1 MEVNVSNIWEK
12 RVQYLK
18 GVGPQRARLLARLGI
33 MTVGDLLFHV
43 PRRHEDRTRC
53 RPLKAYQDGE
63 PATVEGEVA
72 AVQETRARSGITVL
86 RAALRGRWGLF
97 YAVWFNQ
104 PYLKRV
110 LKAGS
115 RLTVT
120 GKVRHG
126 PYAPE
131 IQVTEFETGEG
142 EEGLNSG
149 RIVPI
154 YPLTEKLSQRILR
167 AIVHQALSE
176 AGTLPEIL
184 PSRILKEHELE
195 ERHRVLFALHFPGS
209 MAEAEEARRRLVF
222 EELFLLQ
229 LAILRRRQKV
239 IAREKPHRYGVDGEK
254 VTALKESLPFTLTQE
269 QERAWREISGDMEK
283 VRPMQ
288 RLLQGDVGAGKTVV
302 AVLALAKAAENG
314 LQAALM
320 APTEILAEQ
329 HYLSLRTFFKP
340 AGIKAALLTGSLKRE
355 QRLTTLKAIAAGEV
369 EVVVGTHALIQEEV
383 EFRRLG
389 LTVIDE
395 QHRFG
400 VRQRSL
406 LRAKGNCP
414 DILVM
419 TATPIPRTLA
429 LTLYGDLDLTVI
441 GALPPGRQP
450 VKTVW
455 LKPAEKA
462 RLYRLVRSEIEKGRQ
477 AYFVCPLIEDSEQ
490 LSAQAALKLAE
501 ELEPVFPGFNVG
513 LLHGRMKLEER
524 EQVMAAFRDNKINIL
539 VATTVVEV
547 GVDVPN
553 ATLMAVFD
561 ADRFGLAQL
570 HQLRGRVGRS
580 DHASYCILV
589 AGRTTPEA
597 VKRIKA
603 LTGLGDGFALA
614 EEDLRLRGPGEFFGT
629 RQSGIPELKI
639 ADLLRDHV
647 ILETTR
653 REAQRFLLEDPDL
666 SSPAGRNLKTE
677 ISLRFEILTDP
688 IG

>member
-1 MEVNVSNIWEK
+1 
-12 RVQYLK
+12 
-18 GVGPQRARLLARLGI
+18 
-33 MTVGDLLFHV
+33 
-43 PRRHEDRTRC
+43 
-53 RPLKAYQDGE
+53 
-63 PATVEGEVA
+63 VA
-72 AVQETRARSGITVL
+72 AVQQTRARSGITVL

-104 PYLKRV
+104 PYLTRV

-154 YPLTEKLSQRILR
+154 YPLTDKLSQRILR
-167 AIVHQALSE
+167 GIVFQALSE
-176 AGTLPEIL
+176 AAALPEIL
-184 PSRILKEHELE
+184 PPRMLE
-195 ERHRVLFALHFPGS
+195 EYGLRERHGVLAALHFPES
-209 MAEAEEARRRLVF
+209 MAEAERARRRLVF

-239 IAREKPHRYGVDGEK
+239 VAQEKSHRYSVDGVK
-254 VTALKESLPFTLTQE
+254 VTALQKSLPFALTRE
-269 QERAWREISGDMEK
+269 QEKAWREISADMTNA
-283 VRPMQ
+283 RPMQ

-302 AVLALAKAAENG
+302 AALALAKAAENG

-329 HYLSLRTFFKP
+329 HYLSLKSLLRS
-340 AGIKAALLTGSLKRE
+340 ADIKAALLTGGLKKER
-355 QRLTTLKAIAAGEV
+355 RLLTLEAIVSGEV
-369 EVVVGTHALIQEEV
+369 EVVVGTHALIQEGV
-383 EFRRLG
+383 VFRRLG
-389 LTVIDE
+389 LTVVDE

-400 VRQRSL
+400 VRQRDL
-406 LRAKGNCP
+406 LRAKGDCP
-414 DILVM
+414 DVLIM

-441 GALPPGRQP
+441 GALPPGRKP

-462 RLYRLVRSEIEKGRQ
+462 RLYRLVQSEIKKGRQ
-477 AYFVCPLIEDSEQ
+477 AYFVCPLIEESEQ
-490 LSAQAALKLAE
+490 LSAQAAIKLAE
-501 ELEPVFPGFNVG
+501 ELKPVFPGFNVG

-524 EQVMAAFRDNKINIL
+524 EQVMNAFRDNKINIL

-580 DHASYCILV
+580 DQASYCVLV

-597 VKRIKA
+597 AARIKA
-603 LTGLGDGFALA
+603 LTSLGDGFALA

-629 RQSGIPELKI
+629 RQSGIPELRI
-639 ADLLRDHV
+639 ADLLRDHDL
-647 ILETTR
+647 LEVTR
-653 REAQRFLLEDPDL
+653 HEAHRFLMEDPEFT
-666 SSPAGRNLKTE
+666 SPFGCRLKAE
-677 ISLRFEILTDP
+677 IAFRFEAPTDS